1 MMNILKH
8 SSLRNINNSINNCV
22 TYCISSHYMKSIH
35 QSMAQ
40 KRTISTVIW
49 IKGLNELTK
58 EDDIR
63 SLLSDYGPL
72 TYYRTFTASER
83 SKIVNVIVRFQ
94 RINDALAA
102 MDELQLTPIQG
113 RRAVLEFGRSDLVN
127 RKNNFYNTK
136 KRQ

>member
-8 SSLRNINNSINNCV
+8 PSLRNINNSINKCV
-22 TYCISSHYMKSIH
+22 TYCISSHYMLH

>member
-1 MMNILKH
+1 MMMNIASLGRR
-8 SSLRNINNSINNCV
+8 SSCSISNSFSNSLSNSLSNNVSNSISNR
-22 TYCISSHYMKSIH
+22 M
-35 QSMAQ
+35 
-40 KRTISTVIW
+40 ISTVIW